1 MKYRAIRRQR
11 SEQQFPFLQFN
22 YPSNANMRIGIAQIN
37 TTVGDIQGNTNLIIK
52 AYQQL
57 CNQGAELVVLPE
69 LVITGY
75 PPRDLLFK
83 QRFVPDN
90 EQALLKIAGIT
101 ENIPILLG
109 FVESNSSKNGRNFF
123 NAAAWCRGSQVYK
136 IFRKSLLPSYDV
148 FDEDRYFEPATGPE
162 CIQFKGHKIG
172 VTICE
177 DIWTHP
183 NIETR
188 HRYNSDPLKILAEEK
203 VDLIINLSASPW
215 HNEKN
220 EIRSI
225 LITDA
230 ASQCHCPVVYC
241 NMVGGNDELIF
252 DGRSL
257 VANESGEIICA
268 MEAFK
273 EQVTIV
279 DLENSHYQIAPTYI
293 QSEMKDI
300 RDALV
305 LGLRDYVHKSGF
317 KKALIGLSG
326 GIDSA
331 VTAVIAKEALG
342 EENVIGISL
351 PSTISSQHS
360 KDDAEELA
368 KNLGIQFHY
377 LPIGDVVASSEKT
390 LQTLF
395 EGQDRDVTEENI
407 QARARGLLLMALSNK
422 YGALLLTTGNKSELA
437 VGYCTL
443 YGDMCGGLA
452 VISDLPKTKVFELAR
467 HINNKVEI
475 IPDSTI
481 TKPPSAE
488 LRPDQKDEDSL
499 PPYDIL
505 DAILKAYVEEGRS
518 RSDIAAM
525 GFDRVVVDDMVRKV
539 DLNEYKR
546 KQAAPGLKITPL
558 AFGVGRRIPIVQ
570 KYID

>member
-1 MKYRAIRRQR
+1 MQT
-11 SEQQFPFLQFN
+11 
-22 YPSNANMRIGIAQIN
+22 MRIGIAQIN
-37 TTVGDIQGNTNLIIK
+37 TTVGDIPGNTDRIIE

-57 CNQGAELVVLPE
+57 CQDGAELVVFPE
-69 LVITGY
+69 LIITGY

-83 QRFVPDN
+83 RRFVPDN
-90 EQALLKIAGIT
+90 EAALLEIARHT

-109 FVESNSSKNGRNFF
+109 FVETNSAKHGRNFF
-123 NAAAWCRGSQVYK
+123 NAAAWCRGGQVYK
-136 IFRKSLLPSYDV
+136 VFRKTLLPSYDV
-148 FDEDRYFEPATGPE
+148 FDEDRYFEPADAPE
-162 CIQFKGHKIG
+162 CIEYKGCKIG

-183 NIETR
+183 IVETR
-188 HRYNSDPLKILAEEK
+188 HRYGKDPLKTLAEEN
-203 VDLIINLSASPW
+203 VDLIVNLSASPW

-220 EIRSI
+220 EIRST

-230 ASQCHCPVVYC
+230 ASQCKCPIIYC

-257 VANESGEIICA
+257 VANEQGDVICA

-273 EQVTIV
+273 EDIKVV
-279 DLENSHYQIAPTYI
+279 DLEGSHYQISETYI
-293 QSEMKDI
+293 QSEMNDI
-300 RDALV
+300 HDALV
-305 LGLRDYVHKSGF
+305 LGLRDYAQKTHF

-342 EENVIGISL
+342 AENVIGISL
-351 PSTISSQHS
+351 PSEISSQHS
-360 KDDAEELA
+360 KDDAEDLA
-368 KNLGIQFHY
+368 KNLGIEFHY
-377 LPIGDVVASSEKT
+377 LPIGEVVAASEDT

-395 EGQDRDVTEENI
+395 AGAEKDVTEENI
-407 QARARGLLLMALSNK
+407 QARTRGLLLMALSNK

-467 HINNKVEI
+467 FMNRKGEVV
-475 IPDSTI
+475 PDSTI

-488 LRPDQKDEDSL
+488 LRLDQKDEDSL
-499 PPYDIL
+499 PPYDVL
-505 DAILKAYVEEGRS
+505 DAILKAYVEEGLS
-518 RSDIAAM
+518 RDDIAAM
-525 GFDRVVVDDMVRKV
+525 GYDPEVVNDMVRKV

-570 KYID
+570 RYVH

>member
-1 MKYRAIRRQR
+1 
-11 SEQQFPFLQFN
+11 
-22 YPSNANMRIGIAQIN
+22 
-37 TTVGDIQGNTNLIIK
+37 
-52 AYQQL
+52 
-57 CNQGAELVVLPE
+57 
-69 LVITGY
+69 
-75 PPRDLLFK
+75 LLFK
-83 QRFVPDN
+83 QQFVPDN
-90 EQALLKIAGIT
+90 EEALLTIASHA

-109 FVESNSSKNGRNFF
+109 FVETNTAKVGRNFF
-123 NAAAWCRGSQVYK
+123 NAAAWCRGGQVYK

-148 FDEDRYFEPATGPE
+148 FDEDRYFQPAERPE

-183 NIETR
+183 IVDTR
-188 HRYNSDPLKILAEEK
+188 HRYHTEPLRILAEEK
-203 VDLIINLSASPW
+203 IDLIINLSASPW

-220 EIRSI
+220 EIRSR

-230 ASQCHCPVVYC
+230 ASQCNCPVVYC

-257 VANESGEIICA
+257 VANEQGDVICA

-273 EQVTIV
+273 EDVAVI
-279 DLENSHYQIAPTYI
+279 DLDDTHYRISSTFI

-300 RDALV
+300 YQALV

-331 VTAVIAKEALG
+331 VTAVIAQEALG
-342 EENVIGISL
+342 ADNVIGISL
-351 PSTISSQHS
+351 PSSISSQHS
-360 KDDAEELA
+360 KDDAQVLA
-368 KNLGIQFHY
+368 KHLGIDFHY
-377 LPIGDVVASSEKT
+377 LPIAEVVGSAEAA
-390 LQTLF
+390 LQTMF
-395 EGQDRDVTEENI
+395 EGRERDVTEENI

-422 YGALLLTTGNKSELA
+422 YSALLLTTGNKSELA

-452 VISDLPKTKVFELAR
+452 VISDLPKIKVYDLAR
-467 HINNKVEI
+467 HINRKEEI
-475 IPDSTI
+475 IPHSTI

-499 PPYDIL
+499 PPYEVL

-518 RSDIAAM
+518 RADIAAM
-525 GFDRVVVDDMVRKV
+525 GYDRNIVDDMIRKV

-558 AFGVGRRIPIVQ
+558 AFGVGRRIPLVQ
-570 KYID
+570 RYID